1 MHRIIRFALTALKN
15 ADVVHRSAVK
25 WRRFMLL
32 EERQWSSYCPVPG
45 GLPNSSHVMSS
56 TFLSN
61 VETGKADPSLS
72 TLKPLAYAL
81 GVSVSELV
89 KEPPARS
96 RRT

>member
-1 MHRIIRFALTALKN
+1 MQIRTIRQRKKLTLQALARK
-15 ADVVHRSAVK
+15 AGG
-25 WRRFMLL
+25 M
-32 EERQWSSYCPVPG
+32 SY
-45 GLPNSSHVMSS
+45 

-72 TLKPLAYAL
+72 TLKRLASAL

-89 KEPPARS
+89 KDPPATTK

>member
-1 MHRIIRFALTALKN
+1 MQIRAIRHQKKLTLQGLAKKAGN
-15 ADVVHRSAVK
+15 
-25 WRRFMLL
+25 M
-32 EERQWSSYCPVPG
+32 SY
-45 GLPNSSHVMSS
+45 

-72 TLKPLAYAL
+72 TLKRLAVAL

-89 KEPPARS
+89 KELPAHQ

>member
-1 MHRIIRFALTALKN
+1 MKIRAIRHRKKLTLQALAKKAGN
-15 ADVVHRSAVK
+15 
-25 WRRFMLL
+25 M
-32 EERQWSSYCPVPG
+32 SY
-45 GLPNSSHVMSS
+45 

-72 TLKPLAYAL
+72 TLKRLASAL

-89 KEPPARS
+89 KEPPTRP

>member
-1 MHRIIRFALTALKN
+1 MQIRVIRQRKKLTLQALAQKAGN
-15 ADVVHRSAVK
+15 
-25 WRRFMLL
+25 M
-32 EERQWSSYCPVPG
+32 SY
-45 GLPNSSHVMSS
+45 

-72 TLKPLAYAL
+72 TLKRLADAL

-89 KEPPARS
+89 KEPPARP

>member
-1 MHRIIRFALTALKN
+1 MQIRAIRQRKKLTLQALAKKAGN
-15 ADVVHRSAVK
+15 
-25 WRRFMLL
+25 M
-32 EERQWSSYCPVPG
+32 SY
-45 GLPNSSHVMSS
+45 

-72 TLKPLAYAL
+72 TLKRLAAAL

-89 KEPPARS
+89 KEPTTRP